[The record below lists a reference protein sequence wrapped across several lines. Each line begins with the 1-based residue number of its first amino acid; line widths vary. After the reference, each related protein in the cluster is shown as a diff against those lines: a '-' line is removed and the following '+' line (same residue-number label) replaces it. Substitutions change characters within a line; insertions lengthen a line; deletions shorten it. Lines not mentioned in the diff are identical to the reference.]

1 MNIVLWIL
9 QLLLAA
15 VFLAHGWIMLFPP
28 ASLVEQMNASIA
40 PAFRLFI
47 GVAEVLAAVG
57 LTLPGITRMMPWL
70 VSWAAAG
77 LMIVMVSA
85 TIFHAVRGEVS
96 SAVTTLIL
104 LVLATVVAYMRWRV
118 KPIAPRLPALGS
130 RVV

>member
-9 QLLLAA
+9 QALLA
-15 VFLAHGWIMLFPP
+15 VTFFAHGWIMLFPP
-28 ASLVEQMNASIA
+28 ASLIEQMNASIA

-47 GVAEVLAAVG
+47 GVTEVLAAIG
-57 LTLPGITRMMPWL
+57 LTLPGITRIMPWL

-96 SAVTTLIL
+96 SAVTTSIL

-118 KPIAPRLPALGS
+118 TPIAPRMPAM
-130 RVV
+130 

>member
-9 QLLLAA
+9 QALLAA
-15 VFLAHGWIMLFPP
+15 AFFAHGWIMLFPP

-47 GVAEVLAAVG
+47 GVAEVLAAIG
-57 LTLPGITRMMPWL
+57 LTLPGITRIMPGL

-85 TIFHAVRGEVS
+85 TIFHVVRGEVS
-96 SAVTTLIL
+96 SAVTTAIL
-104 LVLATVVAYMRWRV
+104 LVLATVVAYMRWKV
-118 KPIAPRLPALGS
+118 TPIAPRAPALRS

>member
-9 QLLLAA
+9 QALLA
-15 VFLAHGWIMLFPP
+15 LAFFVHGWIMLFPP
-28 ASLVEQMNASIA
+28 ASLIEQMNASIA

-47 GVAEVLAAVG
+47 GVTEVLAAIG
-57 LTLPGITRMMPWL
+57 LTLPGITRIMPWL

-96 SAVTTLIL
+96 SAVTTSIL

-118 KPIAPRLPALGS
+118 TPIAPRMPAM
-130 RVV
+130 

>member
-9 QLLLAA
+9 QALLAA
-15 VFLAHGWIMLFPP
+15 AFFAHGWIMLFPP

-47 GVAEVLAAVG
+47 GVAEVLAVIG
-57 LTLPGITRMMPWL
+57 LTLPGITRIMPRL

-85 TIFHAVRGEVS
+85 TIFHVMRGEVS
-96 SAVTTLIL
+96 SAVTTAIL

-118 KPIAPRLPALGS
+118 IPIAPRMPAMRS